1 MKFMFNK
8 VIEDL
13 IKEYPNDSDL
23 GGKVRQLYLDGEKL
37 KKRKKDG
44 IQQEDTQEG

>member
-1 MKFMFNK
+1 MFNK

-23 GGKVRQLYLDGEKL
+23 GRKVRQLYLDGEKL
-37 KKRKKDG
+37 KKIKKDG